1 MWAQA
6 SRRVFVRPTSRTTS
20 LVNRYSTMATPFQIQ
35 VDSQNSGLL
44 GLKVGQSEASKVT
57 DLLQKDLENHHV
69 FFNESGFHDHLVHQ
83 VLTLYGTGA
92 TTDIITKAYDANTT
106 YQLKA
111 MKPKADVIDKLEH
124 GSDWSEYL
132 GKGRN
137 YATFFRFFQDEIE
150 RIGWQD
156 TLKEYLFKD
165 DARGRDMQSRL
176 FAGVLHP
183 LIQLLYGLEWEQPMI
198 IAAALAQTAVHR
210 DDYHEFLALAAKKA
224 ESDLAPPKMETIPGL
239 YEDVV
244 KNETLVKSS
253 HWEDSNRVFD
263 GVLAREKEEMVNLAA
278 RVRVDENELDERA
291 AEMVHNAAFVVAGAA
306 FHPPYHPRF
315 DFILM
320 HHTTSTPF
328 FLTLNKQSWVP
339 ASTKARLLENK
350 IRMDL
355 LQYVARGSPVLR
367 GDMLREYKPKDG
379 DKLVDK
385 LEDLFPRIH
394 KIVDDGHTVKLARA
408 LMLAQRVTKPY
419 QDRNWVR
426 IRDDEWLKAV
436 YVLMDANE
444 EADSQEGTMWV
455 RSAGFEEA
463 WEEIPKAKM

>member
-1 MWAQA
+1 
-6 SRRVFVRPTSRTTS
+6 
-20 LVNRYSTMATPFQIQ
+20 MATPFKIQ
-35 VDSQNSGLL
+35 VEPQNSGLL
-44 GLKVGQSEASKVT
+44 ELKQGQNEASKVT
-57 DLLQKDLENHHV
+57 DLLQKDLEVFNSLQSMYLKANIMQNHHV

-92 TTDIITKAYDANTT
+92 TTEIIDKAYDANKT

-111 MKPKADVIDKLEH
+111 MKPKSDVVDKLEH

-176 FAGVLHP
+176 FAGILHP
-183 LIQLLYGLEWEQPMI
+183 LIQLLYGMEWEQPMI

-210 DDYHEFLALAAKKA
+210 DDYHEFLSSAAKKA
-224 ESDLAPPKMETIPGL
+224 EGADAPPKMKTIPGL

-244 KNETLVKSS
+244 KDETLVKSS

-263 GVLAREKEEMVNLAA
+263 GVLTRAKEEMINLAA
-278 RVRVDENELDERA
+278 RVRVEESELDERT
-291 AEMVHNAAFVVAGAA
+291 AEMVHNSAFVASGAA

-328 FLTLNKQSWVP
+328 FLTLNKQSWIP
-339 ASTKARLLENK
+339 ASTKARFLENK

-355 LQYVARGSPVLR
+355 LQYIARGSPALR
-367 GDMLREYKPKDG
+367 EDLLREYEPKDG

-385 LEDLFPRIH
+385 AEDLFPRIH
-394 KIVDDGHTVKLARA
+394 KIMDDGHTVKLARA

-419 QDRNWVR
+419 QDREWVR
-426 IRDDEWLKAV
+426 IKDDEWLKAV

-444 EADSQEGTMWV
+444 EADSQGGTMWV
-455 RSAGFEEA
+455 RSAGFDEA

>member
-1 MWAQA
+1 LPILAIYLANNVQ
-6 SRRVFVRPTSRTTS
+6 
-20 LVNRYSTMATPFQIQ
+20 
-35 VDSQNSGLL
+35 
-44 GLKVGQSEASKVT
+44 
-57 DLLQKDLENHHV
+57 
-69 FFNESGFHDHLVHQ
+69 LVHQ

-210 DDYHEFLALAAKKA
+210 DDHHEFLALAAKKA

-320 HHTTSTPF
+320 
-328 FLTLNKQSWVP
+328 
-339 ASTKARLLENK
+339 
-350 IRMDL
+350 
-355 LQYVARGSPVLR
+355 
-367 GDMLREYKPKDG
+367 
-379 DKLVDK
+379 
-385 LEDLFPRIH
+385 
-394 KIVDDGHTVKLARA
+394 
-408 LMLAQRVTKPY
+408 
-419 QDRNWVR
+419 
-426 IRDDEWLKAV
+426 
-436 YVLMDANE
+436 
-444 EADSQEGTMWV
+444 
-455 RSAGFEEA
+455 
-463 WEEIPKAKM
+463 